1 MIAPLAVEE
10 SSFSPPRFTDRLT
23 GMQVQKALHGLPLY
37 FIENRGQVDERVAY
51 YLQGRD
57 KSVYFTCG
65 GLTFVLSETENASPE
80 VGRYPASLDRC
91 RETRTSPGNTRPRWG
106 LKLDFV
112 GANPNVAPIGREPAD
127 AVISYFKGPEEE
139 WKTGLRTF
147 NSVVYPDLW
156 PGIDLVYS
164 GAVNR
169 MKYSFVV
176 HPGADPGQI
185 QWTYRGAGKV
195 TLNPSGALE
204 VHTPVDVLADEQ
216 PYTYQEGVKRRT
228 EVDASYVLALADE
241 GEIPVVGFH
250 LGPYDRGKTLVIDPA
265 VLLYAGFIGGSAD
278 DSGYGIAVDSSGN
291 AYVTGRTAS
300 LQASFPDGDGFGAVP
315 GFDQTHNGNTDVF
328 VCKVTASGSALTYCT
343 YVGGSGVDEGTAVAV
358 DSSDN
363 AYVTGTTNSAN
374 FPVTMGPDL
383 THNGNDDAFVFK
395 LDAAGTSLSYC
406 GFIGGSGVENT
417 GFDFVGDI
425 AVDGS
430 GNAYVT
436 GETNSDEN
444 TFPDGDGFDSV
455 TGPDLTHNG
464 NEDAFV
470 CKVNAA
476 GTALTYCT
484 YIGGSGTDHG
494 NGIALDS
501 SDNAYVAGTTTSVES
516 SFPDG
521 DGFDSVP
528 GHDVTFNGNKDG
540 YVCKINAAGTS
551 FSYCTYIGG
560 ASFDSIQGAGI
571 AVDGSGNAYVS
582 GDASSDQTTFP
593 DGDGF
598 GSVPGFDQTYNGG
611 QDAFVCKLTAAG
623 TGLTYCT
630 YIGSSNNDIPFGI
643 AVDSNGNAYMVG
655 RTDSTEA
662 NFPVTVGPDLTHNG
676 GIFDACVCKLNVA
689 GTSLDYCGYIGGNS
703 GGGSNDRGFDV
714 AVDSAGNAY
723 VTGDTRA
730 TETTFPE
737 TVGPDLT
744 QNGGN
749 DAFVAK
755 VSAFQPTSI
764 QLSNFKATHTTSGQV
779 ALRWQSGYEADNL
792 GYNLYIEQGG
802 ERIRLNSE
810 IVGGSA
816 LLAGSGTPLT
826 AGNSYVW
833 QDLLP
838 DSHDFTH
845 YWLESVNLQ
854 GRSTW
859 HGPILADLASA
870 ETGIRPIGRSRL
882 LSRLGR
888 VKEVALESSNAR
900 EVRAP
905 LPALTPEKLDQQW
918 SLAGKSAVK
927 IESSEEGWY
936 RVGQSQLVEQGLDP
950 GVDPHS
956 LQLFVD
962 GQEQALLL
970 EGDADGRFDA
980 GDSIEFYGIG
990 LEAAS
995 SEQRVYWLVAGEES
1009 GQRLKSAR
1017 RLKSKIRTRTSFPF
1031 TLEHQ
1036 DRSVYFPAALI
1047 GDHENFYG
1055 PVLLPGSAV
1064 EIPVTVHHLDIG
1076 SREEV
1081 VLEVALQGVTTARQN
1096 ILVWVNG
1103 GEIGEVELGGQARA
1117 AASLRL
1123 SLEMLQ
1129 EGENHVRLQSLQAGV
1144 SAVEYL
1150 RLTYPH
1156 TYTADQDVLRF
1167 VLGPGERVTVGGFS
1181 DPRIRLLDITDPE
1194 QVQTIK
1200 GAVRK
1205 SRSGFSITSAISAS
1219 SPRTLLAVSR
1229 RGHKRALLRP
1239 NAASLWHRNQG
1250 AELVI
1255 IAHRNFLD
1263 SARVFQAHREAE
1275 GWTGALIDV
1284 EDIYDEFSFG
1294 HKTPLAIQA
1303 FLRHSWQE
1311 WQERPT
1317 HVLLWGMPVTIQRTT
1332 WESGILTT
1340 FLPGWWTHPF
1350 WRRPQTTVWRTRME
1364 TVWRRWRWEGFRLAQ
1379 PKKRI

>member
-1 MIAPLAVEE
+1 MVASYSSPEFKVTPKIPKGKASLRLRDAILRLTGRLALVAGLTLPVSLWALSSSVAAQDGQMIAPLAVEE

-65 GLTFVLSETENASPE
+65 RLTFVLSETENASPE
-80 VGRYPASLDRC
+80 VGRYPASLDRF

-521 DGFDSVP
+521 DGFDS
-528 GHDVTFNGNKDG
+528 
-540 YVCKINAAGTS
+540 
-551 FSYCTYIGG
+551 
-560 ASFDSIQGAGI
+560 
-571 AVDGSGNAYVS
+571 
-582 GDASSDQTTFP
+582 
-593 DGDGF
+593 
-598 GSVPGFDQTYNGG
+598 
-611 QDAFVCKLTAAG
+611 
-623 TGLTYCT
+623 
-630 YIGSSNNDIPFGI
+630 
-643 AVDSNGNAYMVG
+643 
-655 RTDSTEA
+655 
-662 NFPVTVGPDLTHNG
+662 
-676 GIFDACVCKLNVA
+676 
-689 GTSLDYCGYIGGNS
+689 
-703 GGGSNDRGFDV
+703 
-714 AVDSAGNAY
+714 
-723 VTGDTRA
+723 
-730 TETTFPE
+730 
-737 TVGPDLT
+737 
-744 QNGGN
+744 
-749 DAFVAK
+749 
-755 VSAFQPTSI
+755 
-764 QLSNFKATHTTSGQV
+764 
-779 ALRWQSGYEADNL
+779 
-792 GYNLYIEQGG
+792 
-802 ERIRLNSE
+802 
-810 IVGGSA
+810 
-816 LLAGSGTPLT
+816 
-826 AGNSYVW
+826 
-833 QDLLP
+833 
-838 DSHDFTH
+838 
-845 YWLESVNLQ
+845 
-854 GRSTW
+854 
-859 HGPILADLASA
+859 
-870 ETGIRPIGRSRL
+870 
-882 LSRLGR
+882 
-888 VKEVALESSNAR
+888 
-900 EVRAP
+900 
-905 LPALTPEKLDQQW
+905 
-918 SLAGKSAVK
+918 
-927 IESSEEGWY
+927 
-936 RVGQSQLVEQGLDP
+936 
-950 GVDPHS
+950 
-956 LQLFVD
+956 
-962 GQEQALLL
+962 
-970 EGDADGRFDA
+970 
-980 GDSIEFYGIG
+980 
-990 LEAAS
+990 
-995 SEQRVYWLVAGEES
+995 
-1009 GQRLKSAR
+1009 
-1017 RLKSKIRTRTSFPF
+1017 
-1031 TLEHQ
+1031 
-1036 DRSVYFPAALI
+1036 
-1047 GDHENFYG
+1047 
-1055 PVLLPGSAV
+1055 
-1064 EIPVTVHHLDIG
+1064 
-1076 SREEV
+1076 
-1081 VLEVALQGVTTARQN
+1081 
-1096 ILVWVNG
+1096 
-1103 GEIGEVELGGQARA
+1103 
-1117 AASLRL
+1117 
-1123 SLEMLQ
+1123 
-1129 EGENHVRLQSLQAGV
+1129 
-1144 SAVEYL
+1144 
-1150 RLTYPH
+1150 
-1156 TYTADQDVLRF
+1156 
-1167 VLGPGERVTVGGFS
+1167 
-1181 DPRIRLLDITDPE
+1181 
-1194 QVQTIK
+1194 
-1200 GAVRK
+1200 
-1205 SRSGFSITSAISAS
+1205 
-1219 SPRTLLAVSR
+1219 
-1229 RGHKRALLRP
+1229 
-1239 NAASLWHRNQG
+1239 
-1250 AELVI
+1250 
-1255 IAHRNFLD
+1255 
-1263 SARVFQAHREAE
+1263 
-1275 GWTGALIDV
+1275 
-1284 EDIYDEFSFG
+1284 
-1294 HKTPLAIQA
+1294 
-1303 FLRHSWQE
+1303 
-1311 WQERPT
+1311 
-1317 HVLLWGMPVTIQRTT
+1317 
-1332 WESGILTT
+1332 
-1340 FLPGWWTHPF
+1340 
-1350 WRRPQTTVWRTRME
+1350 
-1364 TVWRRWRWEGFRLAQ
+1364 
-1379 PKKRI
+1379 